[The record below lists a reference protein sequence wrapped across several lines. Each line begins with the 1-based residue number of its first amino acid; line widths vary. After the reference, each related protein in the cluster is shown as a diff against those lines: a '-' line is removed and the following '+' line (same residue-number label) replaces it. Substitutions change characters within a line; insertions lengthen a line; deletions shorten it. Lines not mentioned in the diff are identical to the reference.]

1 MNLNELLQL
10 LWRRKV
16 IVAVVTAAAIGAA
29 AGALQI
35 AKPVYEAS
43 TTIALSPK
51 NAQNGLIL
59 FGILD
64 AVVPVYADAA
74 GSPTTLAIARRRTGG
89 HLGSVSVDTYT
100 GTPIIKIRA
109 RDHSPRVARA
119 TADAVTAALLQRV
132 TKGGIGLNSVRVV
145 ELDQATLPTVPVFPR
160 KRLTLLIAVV
170 LGLILGV
177 AAAILREN
185 LATKVETPADLE
197 RVGGAPVF
205 GEIPSDSALARL
217 TTPEQLLNDTRLRA
231 ASEAFRDLR
240 TNLVFSVG
248 DVQSIV
254 LTSPQ
259 GSHGKTTLS
268 FGLAVT
274 MARSGT
280 RTLLIDGD
288 LRKGRLPEM
297 IGIPRSPG
305 LMEVLNG
312 TPVEDAIQHT
322 SLETLD
328 ILPGGTRGGDPLEL
342 LTAGFPALL
351 TRLEGLYETIV
362 IDGTPLVPISDARIL
377 ARYVDATLIV
387 ASAGKA
393 TRRQVR
399 TAVDRLSLISVRPT
413 ALVLNNY
420 NARGAPGYYGHAE
433 GEPAPESEA
442 ETLLRLDR
450 EKSRRAERGPRTGA

>member
-1 MNLNELLQL
+1 VNLNELLQL
-10 LWRRKV
+10 LWRRRL
-16 IVAVVTAAAIGAA
+16 IVGLVMAAAIGTAV
-29 AGALQI
+29 GALQI

-51 NAQNGLIL
+51 DAQNGLIL

-74 GSPTTLAIARRRTGG
+74 GSPTTLAIARAQAGG
-89 HLGSVSVDTYT
+89 SLGTVSVDTYT

-109 RDHSPRVARA
+109 RDHSPRVARD
-119 TADAVTAALLQRV
+119 TADAVTRALLQRV

-145 ELDQATLPTVPVFPR
+145 ELDRATLPTAPVFPR
-160 KRLTLLIAVV
+160 KRLTLLIAIV

-185 LATKVETPADLE
+185 LATKIETPAELE
-197 RVGGAPVF
+197 RVGGVQVF
-205 GEIPSDSALARL
+205 GEIPADAALARL
-217 TTPEQLLNDTRLRA
+217 NAPEQLLNDTRLRA

-274 MARSGT
+274 MARAGT

-297 IGIPRSPG
+297 LAIRRSPG

-312 TPVEDAIQHT
+312 TPVAEAIQRT

-328 ILPGGTRGGDPLEL
+328 VLPGGARGGDPLEL
-342 LTAGFPALL
+342 LTSKFPELL
-351 TRLEGLYETIV
+351 SHLEGMYETIV
-362 IDGTPLVPISDARIL
+362 IDSTPLVPISDARIL

-399 TAVDRLSLISVRPT
+399 TAIERLSLISVRPT
-413 ALVLNNY
+413 ALILNNY
-420 NARGAPGYYGHAE
+420 SARGTPGYYGSAE
-433 GEPAPESEA
+433 IESEA
-442 ETLLRLDR
+442 
-450 EKSRRAERGPRTGA
+450 SRRRGREQARP